1 MNTKLIRQ
9 EKVFSTTEDEKRCGL
24 NLLANE
30 QKLVQMVEEG
40 ALSEVKKYLTE
51 NREDYVY
58 LYQRI
63 SLSKCKY
70 YFCITAGQ
78 MARSAERAGVEE
90 WDTIERL
97 GSYLIQVEELEE
109 KKKVYELLCTMV
121 EDFCIQAQNRILTE
135 KPGSFFR
142 RCLEYVQIHIYE
154 GITVQALIDYAKVSR
169 STLNRWFRQYTGM
182 TPSAYIQAYKITRA
196 SDLLRHS
203 SLSISEISQLLDFSD
218 QPHFQNCFKRATGMT
233 PWQYRNQNVDL

>member
-135 KPGSFFR
+135 KPGYFFR

-154 GITVQALIDYAKVSR
+154 GITVQALIMQR
-169 STLNRWFRQYTGM
+169 
-182 TPSAYIQAYKITRA
+182 
-196 SDLLRHS
+196 
-203 SLSISEISQLLDFSD
+203 
-218 QPHFQNCFKRATGMT
+218 
-233 PWQYRNQNVDL
+233 